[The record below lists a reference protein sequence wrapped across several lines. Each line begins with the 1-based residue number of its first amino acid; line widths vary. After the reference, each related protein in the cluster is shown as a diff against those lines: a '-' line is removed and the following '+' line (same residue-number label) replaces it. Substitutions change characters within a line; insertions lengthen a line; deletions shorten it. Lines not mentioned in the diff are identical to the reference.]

1 MDKQRASS
9 IALKGLT
16 GAVALAG
23 ANQTYGQVVAA
34 TAPATPSLVVTE
46 AGNTT
51 TESFV
56 NTAFD
61 VDGDGSAD
69 FELEVSI
76 SPTGLTGL
84 RRPVEY
90 AHIYGFGG
98 VGSAAVVGYVKT
110 FTSGSANYASKLTL
124 GTTIGPAST
133 FVGTPT
139 YYTNL
144 GFKYNTKSYGKFTT
158 GTGYIGF
165 EFTAADGLLHYGYL
179 DVATTLTGTSNT
191 NASATLTYLGGFYQ
205 ATAGAPITI
214 GGAAVPEPS
223 SLAALAFGAAGLLG
237 AAAYRRKGADVK
249 LAA

>member
-1 MDKQRASS
+1 MEKHTASS
-9 IALKGLT
+9 IAIKGLT

-23 ANQTYGQVVAA
+23 ATQSYGAVVAA
-34 TAPATPSLVVTE
+34 NPPTTTTLTVTE

-61 VDGDGSAD
+61 VDGDGAVD

-84 RRPVEY
+84 KKPVEY

-98 VGSAAVVGYVKT
+98 VGTAAVVGYVKT

-124 GTTIGPAST
+124 GTTIGPSST

-144 GFKYNTKSYGKFTT
+144 GIKYGTKSYGKFTT

-165 EFTAADGLLHYGYL
+165 EFTAADGLLHYGYV
-179 DVATTLTGTSNT
+179 DVATTLTGTTNA
-191 NASATLTYLGGFYQ
+191 NASATLTYLGAFYDTTPNE
-205 ATAGAPITI
+205 AITI
-214 GGAAVPEPS
+214 GAAVPEPG
-223 SLAALAFGAAGLLG
+223 SLAALAFGAAGAAG
-237 AAAYRRKGADVK
+237 AVAYRRKQAGLK